1 MSLRTRI
8 ALIVTAIVAI
18 TVAVGGL
25 SVLYTTSRELRSQ
38 VDAFL
43 IVRTDRF
50 GRGPTLPPGAQGT
63 APLGAIGTVGPGFGP
78 GTGAPGP
85 PGPNGTGGPLA
96 LGDLAD
102 PDTVVQVLDT
112 NGRVT
117 GSISGQPSLPI
128 SASDRALARDH
139 GDRELRD
146 ATVVSELVEL
156 ATDVRTEEPVEPV
169 DLTELAG
176 TVASRFARRTGREV
190 TVCSDGPQVVDGRRT
205 MLDRAVSN
213 LVDNALKFSADPV
226 EVAVDGTSVEVRDRG
241 VGVRPEDRAKV
252 FDRFYR
258 APDARTRPGAGLGLS
273 IVRQIAE
280 VHGGQV
286 ALLPRDGGGTIAR
299 LSLPSP

>member
-1 MSLRTRI
+1 
-8 ALIVTAIVAI
+8 
-18 TVAVGGL
+18 
-25 SVLYTTSRELRSQ
+25 
-38 VDAFL
+38 
-43 IVRTDRF
+43 
-50 GRGPTLPPGAQGT
+50 
-63 APLGAIGTVGPGFGP
+63 
-78 GTGAPGP
+78 
-85 PGPNGTGGPLA
+85 
-96 LGDLAD
+96 
-102 PDTVVQVLDT
+102 
-112 NGRVT
+112 
-117 GSISGQPSLPI
+117 
-128 SASDRALARDH
+128 
-139 GDRELRD
+139 
-146 ATVVSELVEL
+146 
-156 ATDVRTEEPVEPV
+156 
-169 DLTELAG
+169 
-176 TVASRFARRTGREV
+176 
-190 TVCSDGPQVVDGRRT
+190 